1 MASKASV
8 NTHNFKTGSIFEFT
22 KIVKLFKYYNN
33 FTLMSDLKKNGWKI
47 NVLTG
52 CNILGLSTL
61 IAQFLIDAITS
72 SNVFL
77 SGLCAL

>member
-1 MASKASV
+1 M
-8 NTHNFKTGSIFEFT
+8 G
-22 KIVKLFKYYNN
+22 
-33 FTLMSDLKKNGWKI
+33 GKI

-61 IAQFLIDAITS
+61 IAQFLIDAITL
-72 SNVFL
+72 SNVFS